1 MTETSASG
9 LVADDAEYIAFQ
21 PVRYFSGKQLKL
33 RFKGN
38 IETKE
43 YMTKEL
49 LKGNFF
55 LQFSKPLYFDVEIVQ
70 RFFSAH
76 LILAFSIIDSI
87 SSVQE
92 PNETF
97 IMT

>member
-49 LKGNFF
+49 LKGKLFF
-55 LQFSKPLYFDVEIVQ
+55 TIFK
-70 RFFSAH
+70 
-76 LILAFSIIDSI
+76 
-87 SSVQE
+87 
-92 PNETF
+92 TF
-97 IMT
+97 EF